1 MVTKNFRFGE
11 LETRALFA
19 LEKAEASLVT
29 STELAKILKISKN
42 RANKLAWQLV
52 RKKRFLRIRR
62 GVFLFAPMKAG
73 PKGHWSEEAFAL
85 LSQVM
90 KDKPYRISFRTAMNY
105 YGFTEQIPWITQVIV
120 TQRRRSFEAVGT
132 KYEFIKVDKL
142 GEWQEEN
149 IAGKS
154 VKMATREQLIID
166 CLAHPE
172 YCGGMEEIA
181 KALWNAKDEL
191 DWKELRD
198 LALKSKDAVQRRFGY
213 LLEVLKLPSFK
224 LRRKPVGWRWL
235 DPSSIKTIKGKS
247 AIWGMLLN
255 LTEKELTRWK
265 EIR

>member
-1 MVTKNFRFGE
+1 MVTRNFRFGE

-29 STELAKILKISKN
+29 SAELAKMLKISKN
-42 RANKLAWQLV
+42 RANKLVWQLI
-52 RKKRFLRIRR
+52 RKKRLLRIRR
-62 GVFLFAPMKAG
+62 GAFLFAPMKAG
-73 PKGHWSEEAFAL
+73 PRGQWSEEAFAL

-90 KDKPYRISFRTAMNY
+90 KDKPYYISFRTAMNY
-105 YGFTEQIPWITQVIV
+105 YGFTEQIPWITQVVV

-132 KYEFIKVDKL
+132 KYDFIKVDKL

-172 YCGGMEEIA
+172 YGGGLEEIT
-181 KALWNAKDEL
+181 KALWNARNEL
-191 DWKELRD
+191 DWKKLRT
-198 LALKSKDAVQRRFGY
+198 LASKSKDAVRRRLGY

-224 LRRKPVGWRWL
+224 IKKSSGWRWL
-235 DPSSIKTIKGKS
+235 DPSSIKTVKGKS
-247 AIWGMLLN
+247 AKWGLLLN
-255 LTEKELTRWK
+255 LTEKELTKWK